1 MLNTLFK
8 LFNTFQ
14 YTVVHFEC
22 FRYYFSMLL
31 FSSAGFFFFF
41 LNYVRISPAKVLL
54 NYVPTT
60 SCNTGEHEGGKNHS
74 VALLYN
80 FLITRCCLR
89 LETT

>member
-31 FSSAGFFFFF
+31 FSSAGFFFLFK
-41 LNYVRISPAKVLL
+41 LCENQPS
-54 NYVPTT
+54 
-60 SCNTGEHEGGKNHS
+60 
-74 VALLYN
+74 
-80 FLITRCCLR
+80 
-89 LETT
+89 

>member
-1 MLNTLFK
+1 MLNTSSFSI
-8 LFNTFQ
+8 LFNI
-14 YTVVHFEC
+14 
-22 FRYYFSMLL
+22 RLSI
-31 FSSAGFFFFF
+31 SSASVTTLACFCFPVQDFFFF